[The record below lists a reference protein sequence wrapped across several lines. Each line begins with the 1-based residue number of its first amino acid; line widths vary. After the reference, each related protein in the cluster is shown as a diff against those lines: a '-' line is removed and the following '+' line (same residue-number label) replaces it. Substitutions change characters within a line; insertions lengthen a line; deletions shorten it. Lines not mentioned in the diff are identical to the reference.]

1 MNGAR
6 TLISLRREKRLIMY
20 KTLMKSMRQ
29 YKKPAYLTMLFMALE
44 VAVEIF
50 IPFLMAKIIDK
61 GLIEGDLRYVLKIGS
76 LMFGIACLSMLFGVL
91 GGKFSSDAAVGFSTN
106 LRGDIYK
113 NIQTFAFD
121 SIDKYSSSS
130 LITRLT
136 TDITNIQMAFQM
148 VLKTIIRAP
157 FMIAFA
163 FGMAA
168 YTNLKLSLAILI
180 IVPIVAVILIGL
192 IYRVHP
198 YFIQVFKK
206 YDQLN
211 QTVQEDINGVR
222 VVKSF
227 VREEK
232 EIEKF
237 KIASAD
243 IKHLFTKAEKI
254 TALNAPI
261 MQIAIYSCLLLVY
274 WFGAKYVVGGTMSTG
289 ELTSFITYMMQIL
302 SSIMMISMIFVMIVI
317 SEASVERVAE
327 VLNEKATLTNP
338 EKPLTKIENGAIEF
352 RNVQFKY
359 NKQSEEA
366 DLSQLNFTIH
376 SGETV
381 GIIGGTGSGKSSL
394 IQLIPRLYDVTKGE
408 VYVSGHNVK
417 DYDLVTLRDQIA
429 MVLQKNTLFSGTV
442 NDNLRWGNKNASKEE
457 IQRVAKLAQA
467 DDFVQAF
474 PDKYETVLDQ
484 GGSNVSGGQKQRLTI
499 ARALLKQPKI
509 LILDDST
516 SAVDTKTDA
525 YIRKAFVEEIPN
537 TTKIIVSQR
546 ISSIQDSDR
555 IIVLEEGKINGIGT
569 HEELLKNNEIYK
581 EVYDS
586 QVKGGTIVEE

>member
-1 MNGAR
+1 
-6 TLISLRREKRLIMY
+6 
-20 KTLMKSMRQ
+20 MKSLRQ

-50 IPFLMAKIIDK
+50 IPFLMAKIIDR
-61 GLIEGDLRYVLKIGS
+61 GLMERDIAYILKIGS
-76 LMFGIACLSMLFGVL
+76 LMFVMACFSMLFGVL
-91 GGKFSSDAAVGFSTN
+91 AGKFSSDAAVGLSTN
-106 LRGDIYK
+106 LRQDIYE

-121 SIDKYSSSS
+121 NIDKYSSSS

-148 VLKTIIRAP
+148 VLKTIIRSP

-163 FGMAA
+163 FAMAS
-168 YTNLKLSLAILI
+168 YTNLKLSLTILI
-180 IVPIVAVILIGL
+180 IVPIVAFILIGL

-198 YFIQVFKK
+198 YFIEVFKK
-206 YDQLN
+206 YDRLN

-237 KIASAD
+237 KKASED
-243 IKHLFTKAEKI
+243 IKSLFMKAEKI
-254 TALNAPI
+254 IAFNAPV

-302 SSIMMISMIFVMIVI
+302 TSIMMISMIFVMIVI
-317 SEASVERVAE
+317 SEASVGRVAE
-327 VLNEKATLTNP
+327 VLNEKATLSNP
-338 EKPLTKIENGAIEF
+338 EKPLTTIENGDIEF
-352 RNVQFKY
+352 KNVQFKY
-359 NKQSEEA
+359 NKRSEEA
-366 DLSQLNFTIH
+366 DLSQINLTIK
-376 SGETV
+376 SGETI
-381 GIIGGTGSGKSSL
+381 GIIGGTGSGKSTL
-394 IQLIPRLYDVTKGE
+394 IQLIPRLYDATEGE

-429 MVLQKNTLFSGTV
+429 MVLQKNTLFSGTIIE
-442 NDNLRWGNKNASKEE
+442 NLRWGNKEASEE
-457 IQRVAKLAQA
+457 EVQRVAKLAQA

-474 PDKYETVLDQ
+474 PDDYETVLDQ

-525 YIRKAFVEEIPN
+525 YIRKAFTEEIPN
-537 TTKIIVSQR
+537 TTKIIVAQR
-546 ISSIQDSDR
+546 ISSIQDADR
-555 IIVLEEGKINGIGT
+555 IIVLEEGKIDGIGT
-569 HEELLKNNEIYK
+569 HEELLENNMIYK
-581 EVYDS
+581 EVFDS

>member
-1 MNGAR
+1 
-6 TLISLRREKRLIMY
+6 MY
-20 KTLMKSMRQ
+20 KTLIKSLRQ
-29 YKKPAYLTMLFMALE
+29 YKKPSYLTMLFMALE

-50 IPFLMAKIIDK
+50 IPFLMAKIIDN
-61 GLIEGDLRYVLKIGS
+61 GLIAGDLSYVLKIGS
-76 LMFGIACLSMLFGVL
+76 LMFVLACFSMLFGVL
-91 GGKFSSDAAVGFSTN
+91 GGKFSADAAVGLSTN
-106 LRGDIYK
+106 LRQDIYK

-121 SIDKYSSSS
+121 NIDKYSSSS

-163 FGMAA
+163 FAMAA
-168 YTNLKLSLAILI
+168 YTNLKLSLTILV
-180 IVPIVAVILIGL
+180 IVPIVGFILIGL
-192 IYRVHP
+192 IYLVHP
-198 YFIQVFKK
+198 YFIAVFKK
-206 YDQLN
+206 YDRLN

-237 KIASAD
+237 KVASSD
-243 IKHLFTKAEKI
+243 IKNLFTKAEKI

-261 MQIAIYSCLLLVY
+261 MQIAIYSSLLLVY

-289 ELTSFITYMMQIL
+289 ELTSFITYIMQIL
-302 SSIMMISMIFVMIVI
+302 TSIMMISMIFIMVVI
-317 SEASVERVAE
+317 SEASVGRVAE
-327 VLNEKATLTNP
+327 VLQEKATLTNP
-338 EKPLTKIENGAIEF
+338 KNPITTIENGEIEF

-359 NKQSEEA
+359 NELSEEA
-366 DLSQLNFTIH
+366 DLSQIDLTIK
-376 SGETV
+376 SGETI
-381 GIIGGTGSGKSSL
+381 GIIGGTGSGKTSL
-394 IQLIPRLYDVTKGE
+394 IQLIPRLYDTTEGE

-417 DYDLVTLRDQIA
+417 EYDLVALRDQIA
-429 MVLQKNTLFSGTV
+429 MVLQKNTLFSGTI
-442 NDNLRWGNKNASKEE
+442 NTNLRWGNKAATEEE

-467 DDFVQAF
+467 DDFVQSF

-525 YIRKAFVEEIPN
+525 YIRKAFIEEIPN

-555 IIVLEEGKINGIGT
+555 IIVLDEGKINGIGT
-569 HEELLKNNEIYK
+569 HEELLENNIIYK

-586 QVKGGTIVEE
+586 QVKGGTIVEK

>member
-1 MNGAR
+1 
-6 TLISLRREKRLIMY
+6 MY
-20 KTLMKSMRQ
+20 KTLIQSLRQ
-29 YKKPAYLTMLFMALE
+29 YKMPSFLTMLFMALE

-61 GLIEGDLRYVLKIGS
+61 GLLEKDMAYVLKIGS
-76 LMFGIACLSMLFGVL
+76 LMFVMACFSMLFGVL

-106 LRGDIYK
+106 LRQDIYE
-113 NIQTFAFD
+113 NVQTFAFD

-163 FGMAA
+163 FAMAA
-168 YTNLKLSLAILI
+168 YTNLKLSLTILF
-180 IVPIVAVILIGL
+180 IVPVLGVILVGL

-198 YFIQVFKK
+198 FFIKVFRK
-206 YDQLN
+206 YDRLN

-237 KIASAD
+237 KEASEN
-243 IKHLFTKAEKI
+243 IKSLFMKAEKI
-254 TALNAPI
+254 IAFSAPV
-261 MQIAIYSCLLLVY
+261 MQLAIYSCLLLVY

-302 SSIMMISMIFVMIVI
+302 SSVMMISMIFVMIVI

-327 VLNEKATLTNP
+327 VLNEKATLRNP
-338 EKPLTKIENGAIEF
+338 EKPLTTIENGDIEF

-359 NKQSEEA
+359 AKRSEEA
-366 DLSQLNFTIH
+366 DLSHINLTIK

-381 GIIGGTGSGKSSL
+381 GVIGGTGSGKSTL
-394 IQLIPRLYDVTKGE
+394 IQLIPRLYDVTEGE
-408 VYVSGHNVK
+408 VSVSGHNVK
-417 DYDLVTLRDQIA
+417 EYDLVTLRDQIA
-429 MVLQKNTLFSGTV
+429 MVLQKNTLFSGTII
-442 NDNLRWGNKNASKEE
+442 DNLRWGNKDASEE
-457 IQRVAKLAQA
+457 EVQRVAKLAQA
-467 DDFVQAF
+467 DDFIQAF
-474 PDKYETVLDQ
+474 PDGYETVLDQ

-499 ARALLKQPKI
+499 ARALLKRPKI

-525 YIRKAFVEEIPN
+525 YIRKAFIEEIPN
-537 TTKIIVSQR
+537 TTKIIVAQR
-546 ISSIQDSDR
+546 ISSIQDADR
-555 IIVLEEGKINGIGT
+555 IIVLDEGKINGIGT
-569 HEELLKNNEIYK
+569 HDELLKNNVIYQ
-581 EVYDS
+581 EVFDS

>member
-1 MNGAR
+1 
-6 TLISLRREKRLIMY
+6 MY
-20 KTLMKSMRQ
+20 KTLIQSLRQ
-29 YKKPAYLTMLFMALE
+29 YKKPSFLTMLFMALE

-61 GLIEGDLRYVLKIGS
+61 GLLEKDMAYVLKIGS
-76 LMFGIACLSMLFGVL
+76 LMFVMACFSMLFGVL

-106 LRGDIYK
+106 LRQDIYE
-113 NIQTFAFD
+113 NVQTFAFD

-163 FGMAA
+163 FAMAA
-168 YTNLKLSLAILI
+168 YTNLKLSLTILF
-180 IVPIVAVILIGL
+180 IVPVVGVILVGL

-198 YFIQVFKK
+198 YFIKVFRK
-206 YDQLN
+206 YDRLN

-237 KIASAD
+237 KEASEN
-243 IKHLFTKAEKI
+243 IKSLFMKAEKI
-254 TALNAPI
+254 IAFSAPV
-261 MQIAIYSCLLLVY
+261 MQLAIYSCLLLVY

-302 SSIMMISMIFVMIVI
+302 SSVMMISMIFVMIVI

-327 VLNEKATLTNP
+327 VLNEKATLRNP
-338 EKPLTKIENGAIEF
+338 EKPLTTIENGDIEF

-359 NKQSEEA
+359 AKRSEEA
-366 DLSQLNFTIH
+366 DLSHINLTIK

-381 GIIGGTGSGKSSL
+381 GIIGGTGSGKSTL
-394 IQLIPRLYDVTKGE
+394 IQLIPRLYDVTEGE
-408 VYVSGHNVK
+408 VSVSGHNVK
-417 DYDLVTLRDQIA
+417 EYDLVTLRDQIA
-429 MVLQKNTLFSGTV
+429 MVLQKNTLFSGTII
-442 NDNLRWGNKNASKEE
+442 DNLRWGNKDASEE
-457 IQRVAKLAQA
+457 EVQRVAKLAQA
-467 DDFVQAF
+467 DDFIQAF
-474 PDKYETVLDQ
+474 PDGYETVLDQ

-499 ARALLKQPKI
+499 ARALLKRPKI

-525 YIRKAFVEEIPN
+525 YIRKAFIEEIPN
-537 TTKIIVSQR
+537 TTKIIVAQR
-546 ISSIQDSDR
+546 ISSIQDADR
-555 IIVLEEGKINGIGT
+555 IIVLDDGKINGIGT
-569 HEELLKNNEIYK
+569 HDELLKNNVIYQ
-581 EVYDS
+581 EVFDS